1 MAKEKKRTLL
11 SLLRL
16 PQGKDSLLKSDR
28 SHVVL

>member
-16 PQGKDSLLKSDR
+16 PQGKDSLLHLSLI
-28 SHVVL
+28 HI